1 MKIIT
6 FYIYRKG
13 WKNQLSKV
21 RVYLCGAMGCYKD
34 NPELGEAW
42 RLDVEEY
49 FKALSDDIVCVNPAL
64 LYKYNA
70 DWHYK
75 ESEIMRYELRLV
87 GKCDVVLA
95 NLKDLDK
102 SVGSCDEIL
111 YAYLHDI
118 PVIGFSDEDVYIH
131 PWKEEQ
137 IERIE
142 EGANAMHRAAH
153 YIVGYYG
160 F

>member
-1 MKIIT
+1 MPKT
-6 FYIYRKG
+6 K
-13 WKNQLSKV
+13 
-21 RVYLCGAMGCYKD
+21 VYLCGAMGCYKD
-34 NPELGEAW
+34 KPEIGEKW
-42 RLDVEEY
+42 RLDAEKY
-49 FKALSDDIVCVNPAL
+49 FSSLTDDVTCVNPAL

-70 DWHYK
+70 NWHHK

-111 YAYLHDI
+111 YAYLHNI
-118 PVIGFSDEDVYIH
+118 PVIGFTEEDIFTH

-142 EGANAMHRAAH
+142 KGDGAMHRAIH